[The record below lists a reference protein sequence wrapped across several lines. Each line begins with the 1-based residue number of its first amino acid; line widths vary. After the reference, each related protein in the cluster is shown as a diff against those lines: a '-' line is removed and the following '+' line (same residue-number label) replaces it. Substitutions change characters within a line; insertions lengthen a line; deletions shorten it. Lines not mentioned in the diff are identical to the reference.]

1 MDAFEVQ
8 TAYHGIRTQFDA
20 GQISIDDYNIKVR
33 ELRYQDNTGIWWTI
47 SPANGSWLRWNGTS
61 WEPAFAHR
69 EPVSGVINPVHHDA
83 HVSQPSWYIPPS
95 GKMPEPVPVPV
106 PLSSREVQTLG
117 SDGSHQVD
125 VRQRWSNG
133 KMFALGSIAC
143 GTLAFVIFPY
153 IIGCA
158 GIVLGILSVKEK
170 YRSGAIGILVSA
182 AVIPVTY
189 FMSLHPELLL

>member
-1 MDAFEVQ
+1 MDDFEAQ
-8 TAYHGIRTQFDA
+8 TAYHSIRARFDT
-20 GQISIDDYNIKVR
+20 GQISIDDYNLKVR

-47 SPANGSWLRWNGTS
+47 SPADGSWLRWNGTS

-69 EPVSGVINPVHHDA
+69 EPVSGGINPGRHNEHES
-83 HVSQPSWYIPPS
+83 HPPWYIQPS
-95 GKMPEPVPVPV
+95 GKTPIPVPAQP
-106 PLSSREVQTLG
+106 SSWEAHTLEP
-117 SDGSHQVD
+117 DGSHLPE
-125 VRQRWSNG
+125 VRQRWSKG
-133 KMFALGSIAC
+133 KMFAFGSIAC

-182 AVIPVTY
+182 AVIPITY
-189 FMSLHPELLL
+189 FISLHPELLL